1 MTERKTSE
9 LFNEI
14 EQASEA
20 DQFMTNMTSS
30 FIRTNPA
37 EYLAELIQVKQ
48 VTKSQVIRQ
57 ANLTPSIGYQYFDGK
72 RRPNRARMIALGF
85 GFKLSLTELNTM
97 LKRTGYAVLYAKDE
111 WDALIIFALSQR
123 YDLDRTDE
131 LLYQYGL
138 GTITAAD

>member
-20 DQFMTNMTSS
+20 DQFMTNMDSS

>member
-14 EQASEA
+14 KQASEA
-20 DQFMTNMTSS
+20 EQFMTNMASS

-85 GFKLSLTELNTM
+85 GFRLSLTELNTM

-123 YDLDRTDE
+123 YDLNRTDE

-138 GTITAAD
+138 GTITAED

>member
-1 MTERKTSE
+1 MVERATKE

-14 EQASEA
+14 KHASEA
-20 DQFMTNMTSS
+20 DQFMTNMATS

-37 EYLAELIQVKQ
+37 EYLAELIQIKHF
-48 VTKSQVIRQ
+48 TKSQVIRR

-72 RRPNRARMIALGF
+72 RRPNRARIIALGF
-85 GFKLSLTELNTM
+85 GFQLTLTELNTM

-111 WDALIIFALSQR
+111 WDALVIFALSQR
-123 YDLDRTDE
+123 FDLNRTDE

-138 GTITAAD
+138 GTITDED

>member
-20 DQFMTNMTSS
+20 DQFMTNMASS

-111 WDALIIFALSQR
+111 WDALII
-123 YDLDRTDE
+123 
-131 LLYQYGL
+131 
-138 GTITAAD
+138 